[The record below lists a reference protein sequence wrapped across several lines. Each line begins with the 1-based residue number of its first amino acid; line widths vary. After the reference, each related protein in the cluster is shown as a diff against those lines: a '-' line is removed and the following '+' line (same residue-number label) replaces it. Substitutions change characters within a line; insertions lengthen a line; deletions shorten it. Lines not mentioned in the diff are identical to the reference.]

1 MYTIRQAHIK
11 DVEHLVQMGKKFY
24 QYSNFNNYIE
34 YDEQSV
40 RHTLANLILNGFLYV
55 AEHKEQGI
63 IAGLAGGMGSLW
75 LNLGTPVAT
84 ELAWWVEEEHRKSP
98 VALRLYKAFEKWAH
112 DKGVTTIIMSD
123 LVIEGNAPAEKLFN
137 KMGFSVV
144 ERSHIKKG

>member
-1 MYTIRQAHIK
+1 VYKRQ
-11 DVEHLVQMGKKFY
+11 
-24 QYSNFNNYIE
+24 
-34 YDEQSV
+34 
-40 RHTLANLILNGFLYV
+40 FLYV

-123 LVIEGNAPAEKLFN
+123 LVIEGHAPAEKLFN

>member
-1 MYTIRQAHIK
+1 
-11 DVEHLVQMGKKFY
+11 MG
-24 QYSNFNNYIE
+24 
-34 YDEQSV
+34 
-40 RHTLANLILNGFLYV
+40 A
-55 AEHKEQGI
+55 
-63 IAGLAGGMGSLW
+63 LW

-123 LVIEGNAPAEKLFN
+123 LVIEGDAPAEKLFN